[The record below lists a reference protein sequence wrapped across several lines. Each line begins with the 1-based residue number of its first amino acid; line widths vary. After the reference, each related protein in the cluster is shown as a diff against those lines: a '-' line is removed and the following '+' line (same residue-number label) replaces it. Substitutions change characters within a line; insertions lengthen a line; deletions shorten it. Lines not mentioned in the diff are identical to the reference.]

1 MAMRR
6 SPLVIGAT
14 AAGLAA
20 VLSFHPHT
28 QSQVAVPAASSL
40 GGQTSGATGGTTRTV
55 TGNDQTIGGGS
66 AYGDIQVRVTAAGK
80 SIRSVG
86 LARLN
91 VSGPLSQQIVTNVV
105 PQLQQQTLAAQSANI
120 QGVSGATYTV
130 QAYRASLQSA
140 LDQLGIT
147 NPGGSNALGGTGN
160 GNGGLFSDQG
170 GD

>member
-1 MAMRR
+1 MRR

-28 QSQVAVPAASSL
+28 QSQAVVPATASLSTL
-40 GGQTSGATGGTTRTV
+40 AGGSAGGPTKTV

-66 AYGDIQVRVTAAGK
+66 AYGDIQVRVTAAGT
-80 SIRSVG
+80 SIRSVS

-140 LDQLGIT
+140 LDQLGIA
-147 NPGGSNALGGTGN
+147 NPGGSNAASGTGN
-160 GNGGLFSDQG
+160 GNGGVFSDQG
-170 GD
+170 DD

>member
-1 MAMRR
+1 MRR

-28 QSQVAVPAASSL
+28 QSQVAVPAASSIGAPAGAA
-40 GGQTSGATGGTTRTV
+40 GGATRTV
-55 TGNDQTIGGGS
+55 TGADQTIGGGS
-66 AYGDIQVRVTAAGK
+66 AYGDIQVRVTAAGS

-91 VSGPLSQQIVTNVV
+91 VSGALSQQIVNNVV
-105 PQLQQQTLAAQSANI
+105 PQLQQQTLAAQGANI

-147 NPGGSNALGGTGN
+147 NPGGSNAVGGTGN

>member
-1 MAMRR
+1 MRR

-28 QSQVAVPAASSL
+28 QSQVAVPAASSIRAPAGAA
-40 GGQTSGATGGTTRTV
+40 GGATRTV
-55 TGNDQTIGGGS
+55 TGADQTIGGGS
-66 AYGDIQVRVTAAGK
+66 AYGDIQVRVTAAGS

-91 VSGPLSQQIVTNVV
+91 VSGALSQQIVNNVV
-105 PQLQQQTLAAQSANI
+105 PQLQQQTLAAQGANI

-147 NPGGSNALGGTGN
+147 NPGGSNAVGGTGN